1 LESAAQM
8 YRKSRCDASVKQAVQ
23 IMFMSDQ
30 SENSKIS
37 NPSRAFSNLLKRSQS
52 VDNEKTKL
60 LDEQAIQTVFN
71 IVKGMDLTI

>member
-1 LESAAQM
+1 M
-8 YRKSRCDASVKQAVQ
+8 YRKSRCDPAVKQAVE
-23 IMFMSDQ
+23 IMFQ
-30 SENSKIS
+30 PENSKVS
-37 NPSRAFSNLLKRSQS
+37 NRAFSNLLKRSQS